1 VSVQINQEMRNK
13 LINDFKAIS
22 QRSAVDLSWERWLK
36 GSDPYLRVTFD
47 PATAD
52 EDRSTTFVT
61 PTHPLARQAAKSLD
75 SSATLSCSVS
85 ATSSTV
91 TPGRYP
97 FAIYRWK
104 ILGVKESFA
113 FQPVCESEEHSR
125 AILELLENAVTA
137 EDATPMSAAEEDRLE
152 AIHYRIWMSSRSEH
166 IETVTRSAEIRLTSL
181 KSSHQARVALLEEQC
196 DQATDARIRRMKL
209 GQIEAANRDFERR
222 RSELEVVAGQAEIVA
237 EVVVH
242 GVLVVERPTG

>member
-1 VSVQINQEMRNK
+1 
-13 LINDFKAIS
+13 
-22 QRSAVDLSWERWLK
+22 
-36 GSDPYLRVTFD
+36 
-47 PATAD
+47 
-52 EDRSTTFVT
+52 
-61 PTHPLARQAAKSLD
+61 
-75 SSATLSCSVS
+75 
-85 ATSSTV
+85 
-91 TPGRYP
+91 
-97 FAIYRWK
+97 
-104 ILGVKESFA
+104 
-113 FQPVCESEEHSR
+113 
-125 AILELLENAVTA
+125 
-137 EDATPMSAAEEDRLE
+137 MSAAEEDRLE